1 MTQTHP
7 SSLPSQ
13 RLGSI
18 VDADEPRSRDR
29 DERGAISVWVSV
41 ALVAFILCLG
51 IGVDFAGH
59 AAAEQHARA
68 VAAEAA
74 RAGGQFLDTQPG
86 VRPRPDVYAA
96 TRAASAYIAASGFIT
111 GTATVEASVIH
122 TTVTG
127 TYQTKFLGIIG
138 ISTLPLTA
146 EGAASVTPVIDGQ
159 ES

>member
-1 MTQTHP
+1 MTQNHP
-7 SSLPSQ
+7 NSLPTQ
-13 RLGSI
+13 RLGSTF
-18 VDADEPRSRDR
+18 DADGTRSRDR
-29 DERGAISVWVSV
+29 GERGAISVWVSV

-96 TRAASAYIAASGFIT
+96 TQASSAYIAASGFT

-122 TTVTG
+122 TTVTS